1 MMGFNPIFYAG
12 YTKLSQVVI
21 DTDLDMGG
29 NGIKSNSISADS
41 ILADS
46 AVLGGVRV
54 ENGRVEHVLRTY
66 KFKFEASDDALTDPV
81 SSDTRATTVDVWFKG
96 AIIHL
101 PETFEPSTY
110 NVVAKVAATGTNTG
124 GRRFRVQTPDGEVLA
139 TTTGF
144 YDNSEQSLPITTSG
158 GIYEVWFKNSH
169 YVDPPV
175 SLVDLVVKGTLR
187 AYPVEDVAPHD
198 ITVEAV

>member
-1 MMGFNPIFYAG
+1 MAG
-12 YTKLSQVVI
+12 LKFGTFSQAARISNLDI
-21 DTDLDMGG
+21 DMDLDMGVHK
-29 NGIKSNSISADS
+29 IISNSITADS

-81 SSDTRATTVDVWFKG
+81 SSDARATEVDVWFKG
-96 AIIHL
+96 AVIHL

-110 NVVAKVAATGTNTG
+110 NVVAKVVGGSTG

-139 TTTGF
+139 TTVAF
-144 YDNSEQSLPITTSG
+144 YDESEHSLQITSSG

-175 SLVDLVVKGTLR
+175 SLVDLVVKGTLQV
-187 AYPVEDVAPHD
+187 YPVEDVAPHD

>member
-1 MMGFNPIFYAG
+1 MGFNPIFYAG
-12 YTKLSQVVI
+12 ATKLSQVVI

-29 NGIKSNSISADS
+29 NGIKSNLIV
-41 ILADS
+41 ADS

-54 ENGRVEHVLRTY
+54 ENGRVEHALRAY
-66 KFKFEASDDALTDPV
+66 NFKFEASNDALTDPV
-81 SSDTRATTVDVWFKG
+81 SSLTPLSAVNTWTKG

-110 NVVAKVAATGTNTG
+110 NVVAKVVGNLG
-124 GRRFRVQTPDGEVLA
+124 WKQFRVQTADGDIIA
-139 TTTGF
+139 T
-144 YDNSEQSLPITTSG
+144 SEQFTDSSDHSVLITTSG
-158 GIYEVWFKNSH
+158 GIHEVWYMDVNSIAPS
-169 YVDPPV
+169 V
-175 SLVDLVVKGTLR
+175 LLTDLVVKGTLQ

>member
-1 MMGFNPIFYAG
+1 MGFTPTFYAG

-54 ENGRVEHVLRTY
+54 KDGRVEHALRTY
-66 KFKFEASDDALTDPV
+66 TFKYEASDNALTEPV
-81 SSDTRATTVDVWFKG
+81 SSDVRATTLSVWTKG

-110 NVVAKVAATGTNTG
+110 NVVAKVSGDG

-139 TTTGF
+139 STDSI
-144 YDNSEQSLPITTSG
+144 YDELERSVLITTSG
-158 GIYEVWFKNSH
+158 GTYEVWFKSDH
-169 YVDPPV
+169 YLTPPV
-175 SLVDLVVKGTLR
+175 SLVDLVVKATLQ
-187 AYPVEDVAPHD
+187 AYPIEDVVPHD

>member
-1 MMGFNPIFYAG
+1 MGFTPTFYAG

-54 ENGRVEHVLRTY
+54 ENGRVEHALRTFN
-66 KFKFEASDDALTDPV
+66 FKFEASNDALTDPV
-81 SSDTRATTVDVWFKG
+81 SSDTHATRVDVWFKG

-110 NVVAKVAATGTNTG
+110 NVVAKVAATGNTG

-139 TTTGF
+139 TSQVF
-144 YDNSEQSLPITTSG
+144 YDNSEQSLLITTSG

-175 SLVDLVVKGTLR
+175 SLVDLVVKGTLQ

>member
-12 YTKLSQVVI
+12 TTKLSQVVI

-29 NGIKSNSISADS
+29 NGIKSKSVV
-41 ILADS
+41 ADS

-54 ENGRVEHVLRTY
+54 KDGRVEHALRTFN
-66 KFKFEASDDALTDPV
+66 FKFEASSDALTDPV
-81 SSDTRATTVDVWFKG
+81 SSITSLSAVNTWTKG

-110 NVVAKVAATGTNTG
+110 NVVAKVVGNTG
-124 GRRFRVQTPDGEVLA
+124 WKRFRVQTPDGDIIATSDRFTDGSDHSVL
-139 TTTGF
+139 
-144 YDNSEQSLPITTSG
+144 ITTSG
-158 GIYEVWFKNSH
+158 GIHEVWYMNENI
-169 YVDPPV
+169 VTPPV
-175 SLVDLVVKGTLR
+175 SLVDLVVKGTLQ